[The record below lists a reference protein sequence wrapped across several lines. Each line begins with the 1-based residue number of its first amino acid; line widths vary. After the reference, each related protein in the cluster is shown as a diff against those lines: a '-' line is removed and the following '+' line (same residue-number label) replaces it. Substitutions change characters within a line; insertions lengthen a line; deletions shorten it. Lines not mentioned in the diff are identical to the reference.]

1 MSKDTPTL
9 GIVGGTGALGSAI
22 AWRTARAGYPTVIGS
37 RDAERAA
44 AAAARI
50 ADRLPTGAQ
59 ISGLSNCDAAAAA
72 EVVFVTVPY
81 ASHKPTLEEIR
92 EAVSGKLLVDTTVPL
107 VPPKVATYQAPEQ
120 GTAAMEAAALLDPST
135 AIVSA
140 LQNVAAHKLDEDIEV
155 DCDVLVCG
163 DALASRQRVIDI
175 LADIGLRGLH
185 AGGLANAAAAEALTS
200 ILIGINKRYKVD
212 GAGIRISGELIP
224 PEPAQGS

>member
-1 MSKDTPTL
+1 MSTDKPTL

-22 AWRTARAGYPTVIGS
+22 AWRAARAGYPTVIGS
-37 RDAERAA
+37 RDSERAA
-44 AAAARI
+44 AAAAET
-50 ADRLPTGAQ
+50 AQRLPAGAR
-59 ISGLSNCDAAAAA
+59 ISGLSNRDAAAAS
-72 EVVFVTVPY
+72 EIVFVTVPY
-81 ASHKPTLEEIR
+81 ASHKATLEDIR

-107 VPPKVATYQAPEQ
+107 VPPKVATYQAPGK
-120 GTAAMEAAALLDPST
+120 GTASLEAAEILDSST

-140 LQNVAAHKLDEDIEV
+140 MQNVAAHKLAEDIEV

-163 DALASRQRVIDI
+163 DALAARQQVIDI

-212 GAGIRISGELIP
+212 GAGIRITGELIP
-224 PEPAQGS
+224 PEPAQGA